1 MTESIFDGGDDG
13 IAWPSYVDF
22 LFAFSFILVLSLGYM
37 AFVSVSGVE
46 DEVFQR
52 EAISGRSALEKMGI
66 KPNINSER
74 KTIEIPLNK
83 FISFEKGC
91 PSKPICPKE
100 LSEDEQKSLR
110 GLAGLFSTEF
120 RAARVISLRGQA
132 DRDKG
137 SDDFVNFRVGN
148 DRALAVYKVFFH
160 CAAACGLTDATGSLR
175 KIQLANAGD
184 TLAEVAGASRQD
196 RTVTIILYYSSK

>member
-1 MTESIFDGGDDG
+1 MTESIFEGGDDG

-66 KPNINSER
+66 KPSINSER
-74 KTIEIPLNK
+74 KTIEIPLNR

-91 PSKPICPKE
+91 PGKPTCPNE

-110 GLAGLFSTEF
+110 GLAGLFST
-120 RAARVISLRGQA
+120 
-132 DRDKG
+132 
-137 SDDFVNFRVGN
+137 
-148 DRALAVYKVFFH
+148 
-160 CAAACGLTDATGSLR
+160 
-175 KIQLANAGD
+175 
-184 TLAEVAGASRQD
+184 
-196 RTVTIILYYSSK
+196 